1 MAKKTREQV
10 INELTPNSVIVRMGN
25 NDVRVAID
33 KAENNILNMLV
44 VAQLRG
50 IIQSAIASYEEKE
63 VIPSPRELRD
73 LAGAVRDA
81 NEASNAIYEKI
92 ELPNARQP
100 EKQVEQV
107 VDSSDFDKL
116 GAVLPEVK
124 EEETK

>member
-10 INELTPNSVIVRMGN
+10 VNELTPNSVVVRMGN

-44 VAQLRG
+44 VAQLRA

-116 GAVLPEVK
+116 GAVPEVK
-124 EEETK
+124 EDVK